1 MNETWKAIIKK
12 IKSLFSKR
20 EKIVVYRNGKV
31 YKCKTF
37 LEAFAE
43 FT

>member
-1 MNETWKAIIKK
+1 MKAIIKAFK
-12 IKSLFSKR
+12 RIFSKR

-37 LEAFAE
+37 LEAFDDLR
-43 FT
+43 